1 MKSKRIKSA
10 SHPTTNKVIFDL
22 ISPRVEEGS
31 KILDFGAGH
40 GHMSQRIGD
49 EAEKRGLSPK
59 ECIYPCEI
67 VPEEFQ
73 YEKVEC
79 SKIKTDSMIPFDD
92 NFFDVIFAIE
102 VLEHTPRPYDFFKE
116 AHRCLK
122 SGGTIIIS
130 VPNIMHILSRF
141 SLCLHGFGEL
151 FPPPSIHAKNAGRIC
166 GHIMPL
172 SFPYYHYGLS
182 KEGFKKVSFTFDRRK
197 KSCLFWYFL
206 FWPIFKLASR
216 IYERNLK
223 KYDEEI
229 WFENKSLVPI
239 MNSMDMLSSRSC
251 IIVAEK

>member
-1 MKSKRIKSA
+1 MTSPRIRSA
-10 SHPTTNKVIFDL
+10 SHPSTNKVIFDL
-22 ISPRVEEGS
+22 ISPRVVKGS
-31 KILDFGAGH
+31 KILDFGAGY
-40 GHMSQRIGD
+40 GHMAQKVGE
-49 EAEKRGLSPK
+49 EAESKGIAPK
-59 ECIYPCEI
+59 DCIYPCEI

-73 YEKVEC
+73 YEKVKCQE
-79 SKIKTDSMIPFDD
+79 IDTDSQIPFED
-92 NFFDVIFAIE
+92 NFFDVVYAIE
-102 VLEHTPRPYDFFKE
+102 VLEHTTRPYDFLKE
-116 AHRCLK
+116 AHRVLK
-122 SGGTIIIS
+122 PEGTLIIS
-130 VPNIMHILSRF
+130 VPNIMHALSRF
-141 SLCLHGFGEL
+141 SMLFNGFGAL
-151 FPPPSIHAKNAGRIC
+151 FPPPSKHSKNAGRIC

-182 KEGFKKVSFTFDRRK
+182 KEGFQKVSFTFDRRK

-251 IIVAEK
+251 IIVAKK

>member
-102 VLEHTPRPYDFFKE
+102 VLGHTPRPYDFF
-116 AHRCLK
+116 
-122 SGGTIIIS
+122 
-130 VPNIMHILSRF
+130 
-141 SLCLHGFGEL
+141 
-151 FPPPSIHAKNAGRIC
+151 
-166 GHIMPL
+166 
-172 SFPYYHYGLS
+172 
-182 KEGFKKVSFTFDRRK
+182 
-197 KSCLFWYFL
+197 
-206 FWPIFKLASR
+206 
-216 IYERNLK
+216 
-223 KYDEEI
+223 
-229 WFENKSLVPI
+229 
-239 MNSMDMLSSRSC
+239 
-251 IIVAEK
+251 